1 MFVFINKW
9 LKRTV
14 FTHFFDCV
22 GCLLRELGL
31 QLLQVERPAAIQ
43 TKRNE
48 TKRHETKRNDG
59 DEDTWLD
66 EVFRQEKTEQKLPCW
81 PRRQNMV
88 GGQQNDATEKTNPG
102 TRGSGGGGGRDSITS
117 AEVLQNIAVSTTTE
131 TQEMREHNERT
142 AVQHPPRGQAAAAG
156 ARS

>member
-1 MFVFINKW
+1 
-9 LKRTV
+9 
-14 FTHFFDCV
+14 
-22 GCLLRELGL
+22 
-31 QLLQVERPAAIQ
+31 
-43 TKRNE
+43 
-48 TKRHETKRNDG
+48 
-59 DEDTWLD
+59 
-66 EVFRQEKTEQKLPCW
+66 
-81 PRRQNMV
+81 MV